1 MQTITINLNNETI
14 AEKVFWLLKHFEND
28 GLEIIAKED
37 LEDLKFL
44 KATRNEE
51 SISFDEYLKNE
62 N

>member
-14 AEKVFWLLKHFEND
+14 AEKVFWLLKHFENE

-44 KATRNEE
+44 KATRNEK
-51 SISFDEYLKNE
+51 SISFDDYLKNE